1 MLAAATSR
9 FRRTLPARLTATA
22 NVRPDFDQRVA
33 VVLNRN
39 AAQVGDRLVA
49 DVSRMVPRGDLFV
62 TRTLDEAE
70 AAAHQVIERR
80 YGTVL
85 LGGGDGTVTWGLTTL
100 LRLAKQSGIAV
111 PRFGVLPCG
120 TGNSMAFALDAHD
133 PMAVIA
139 RAAEHGVTRPVEL
152 LTVEGKL
159 APFAGCGLDAQILD
173 DYSRTSNGLSR
184 LGLGFIPAGLGRYSI
199 AVATRSIP
207 RYMARQLPEVIAVN
221 AGAPAFRIGEDGRPA
236 GEPIAAGDVLW
247 RGRCALASCAT
258 IPYYGFGLKMF
269 PFAGQQRHRFQL
281 RMSDAP
287 TTAILANLGGL
298 FAGTWR
304 DVEHIHDFY
313 CERVTIYLEKEGA
326 FQVGGDLLGPR
337 KSVTV
342 GLAPTAVDFVG

>member
-9 FRRTLPARLTATA
+9 FRKSAPPRLTTTA

-39 AAQVGDRLVA
+39 AAQVGERLVA
-49 DVSRMVPRGDLFV
+49 DVGRVVPRGDLFV
-62 TRTLDEAE
+62 TRTIEEAE
-70 AAAHQVIERR
+70 AAARQVMQRR

-85 LGGGDGTVTWGLTTL
+85 LGGGDGTVTWGLTTML
-100 LRLAKQSGIAV
+100 KLAQQAGVPA

-120 TGNSMAFALDAHD
+120 TGNSMAFTLDAHD

-152 LTVEGKL
+152 LSVEGKL

-173 DYSRTSNGLSR
+173 DYSRTSSGLSK

-221 AGAPAFRIGEDGRPA
+221 AGAPAYRIGEDGRPT
-236 GEPIAAGDVLW
+236 GDGIAAGDVLW

-269 PFAGQQRHRFQL
+269 PFAGQVPRRFQL
-281 RMSDAP
+281 RMSDAG
-287 TTAILANLGGL
+287 TGSILANLSGL

-304 DVEHIHDFY
+304 DPEHIHDFY
-313 CERVTIYLEKEGA
+313 CERVTIYLENEGA

-342 GLAPTAVDFVG
+342 GLASTPVDFVG